1 MAWVEASAGAL
12 DWKETGSSVEDDSTL
27 PLFTKTL
34 AWVAGKVTRGGW
46 TPIFPDCDV
55 GGSGSGGAAGAVA
68 AGLGISPVSS
78 ETPIEEAVADFCGK
92 SGVVL
97 APAGAPVMGGA
108 EGFGGID
115 CEGGRVTLGIGLV
128 TAVDQLGVV
137 PVAGAGSSEL
147 EVFKG
152 KVVAAEMFGRAAGA
166 ILVDA
171 GLSGRGGKLIRK
183 VSRFGAFGSDPGVGV
198 SAIIFSFYSYFGKS
212 SMAKFAIVTYLCT

>member
-1 MAWVEASAGAL
+1 MAA
-12 DWKETGSSVEDDSTL
+12 TL
-27 PLFTKTL
+27 GT
-34 AWVAGKVTRGGW
+34 
-46 TPIFPDCDV
+46 
-55 GGSGSGGAAGAVA
+55 
-68 AGLGISPVSS
+68 SPVSS
-78 ETPIEEAVADFCGK
+78 ETPSEEAVVPESEGDFCGK

-115 CEGGRVTLGIGLV
+115 WEGGRVTLGIGLV
-128 TAVDQLGVV
+128 TAVDQLGAA

-147 EVFKG
+147 EVFRG
-152 KVVAAEMFGRAAGA
+152 KVVAAEIFGRAAGA
-166 ILVDA
+166 ILVEA

-212 SMAKFAIVTYLCT
+212 SMAKFAIVTYLWT